1 MIEGKC
7 LRSLV
12 DLLQFINKSVVCAD
26 RSLNRNIIRL
36 FEANGL
42 KQLAPNVFH
51 AAGLAVRD
59 LPLSGKLQS
68 DLIQLEHRTPGAGVE
83 NGITPCRLSAC
94 SMLSSVETT
103 LVGGLLPLF
112 SQYRTDRG

>member
-1 MIEGKC
+1 VVPVRITQFPQATIKERIE
-7 LRSLV
+7 R
-12 DLLQFINKSVVCAD
+12 
-26 RSLNRNIIRL
+26 RLNRVRGH
-36 FEANGL
+36 GL
-42 KQLAPNVFH
+42 KKINI
-51 AAGLAVRD
+51 RD

-68 DLIQLEHRTPGAGVE
+68 DLIQLEHRTPGVGVE

-94 SMLSSVETT
+94 SMLSSVEAT